1 MCVCVCVSVCVC
13 VCVLSFDG
21 PGKPNRV
28 KITVMETKFHQKGR
42 LVSQMPPKCKPN
54 GYWEGLGSVLGSKMA
69 PKWKPKSL
77 LGGSWGVLEGSWG
90 RLGRVLGASWEPLG
104 LHVGK
109 EGPILCAPHLIWTA
123 KSRPNP

>member
-1 MCVCVCVSVCVC
+1 MC

-28 KITVMETKFHQKGR
+28 KITVMETKFHQKGG
-42 LVSQMPPKCKPN
+42 LVSQMPSKFKPN

-77 LGGSWGVLEGSWG
+77 LGGSWGVLEGS
-90 RLGRVLGASWEPLG
+90 LCVLGQSWSVLG
-104 LHVGK
+104 CLGAVLGV
-109 EGPILCAPHLIWTA
+109 AYA
-123 KSRPNP
+123 